1 MNKLYPTLLPLM
13 GLIGCAPAAIE
24 SATAADEAAI
34 RELIVQTATAN
45 NTADTLGWLEL
56 FEEGA
61 VYMPSGMPAV
71 TTRAGLEQAAAAGFG
86 PYAAD
91 ILITPVEI
99 VISGDWAFARSNVTG
114 TVTSRTDG
122 QVIPVEVKQLVI
134 YHRQPDGDWKI
145 ARLMSNANS

>member
-1 MNKLYPTLLPLM
+1 MNKLYPMLLPLV

-145 ARLMSNANS
+145 ARLMNNANS

>member
-1 MNKLYPTLLPLM
+1 MNKLYPMLLPLV
-13 GLIGCAPAAIE
+13 GLIGCAGAAIE
-24 SATAADEAAI
+24 SDTAADKAAI

-91 ILITPVEI
+91 IRITPVEI

-145 ARLMSNANS
+145 ARLMNNANS

>member
-145 ARLMSNANS
+145 ARLMNNANS